1 MLLPADLAAPP
12 VAFVLGVAVVFLLV
26 PIVIAETI
34 GLRLLK
40 WDSLWRS
47 FVAALAMNVVSS
59 LVGFLLLS
67 VAATVPESDVQ
78 AVLLL
83 SLLPAWALSTLI
95 EAGVM
100 QAFQRLAFR
109 RTLGIAAIANVA
121 SYVLLVGFV
130 LLNSIG

>member
-12 VAFVLGVAVVFLLV
+12 VAFVLGVAVVFLLA
-26 PIVIAETI
+26 PIVVAETI
-34 GLRLLK
+34 VLRLLK

-59 LVGFLLLS
+59 LVGFLLLG

-83 SLLPAWALSTLI
+83 SLLPAWALSPPI
-95 EAGVM
+95 RAGGVPGVP
-100 QAFQRLAFR
+100 RPPLP
-109 RTLGIAAIANVA
+109 
-121 SYVLLVGFV
+121 
-130 LLNSIG
+130 